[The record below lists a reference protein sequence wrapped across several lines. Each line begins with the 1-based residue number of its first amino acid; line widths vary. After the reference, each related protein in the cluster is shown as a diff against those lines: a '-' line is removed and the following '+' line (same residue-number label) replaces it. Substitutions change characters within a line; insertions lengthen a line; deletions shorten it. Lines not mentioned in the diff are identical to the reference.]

1 MRAETV
7 HHLTQAIPQ
16 SVLEKIRQ
24 HFPDRLFSELTI
36 RYYDDVRDVGY
47 EYFMNTVLPACHQSD
62 LVQYL
67 EPFIS
72 FVNLGEALIL
82 TQQGIVV
89 YDNTGRGE
97 CTETGPFW
105 FITPKEYSAV

>member
-1 MRAETV
+1 MQSETA
-7 HHLTQAIPQ
+7 HDLTQTIPQ
-16 SVLEKIRQ
+16 PVVEKIHQR
-24 HFPDRLFSELTI
+24 FPDRPFSELTI

-47 EYFMNTVLPACHQSD
+47 EYFVNTVLPACRQSD

-82 TQQGIVV
+82 TRQGIVV
-89 YDNTGRGE
+89 YDHTCRGE

-105 FITPKEYSAV
+105 FIAPREYASI